1 MDGIGIFDIANI
13 YSPVGESTGR
23 SQGRKDPLAAD
34 LRWNALGGLSL
45 KGSASCQNAK
55 GGPRG

>member
-23 SQGRKDPLAAD
+23 SQGRKDPLAAE
-34 LRWNALGGLSL
+34 LHRTPWAASAPSR
-45 KGSASCQNAK
+45 SASYRNAK